1 LVVTFDYNRRLI
13 SPEPKANR
21 VELDRCEEAGGEL
34 VVAGGDD
41 GSASAWRR
49 PLDQVALAVEVHDW
63 RSALVLDQLAD
74 TVDVVDLVREH
85 RGARAE
91 VIERA
96 IGNLPVVGLSSG

>member
-49 PLDQVALAVEVHDW
+49 PLDQVALAVEVHDEA
-63 RSALVLDQLAD
+63 RLPLRLLFGGMLGVAL
-74 TVDVVDLVREH
+74 
-85 RGARAE
+85 
-91 VIERA
+91 
-96 IGNLPVVGLSSG
+96 